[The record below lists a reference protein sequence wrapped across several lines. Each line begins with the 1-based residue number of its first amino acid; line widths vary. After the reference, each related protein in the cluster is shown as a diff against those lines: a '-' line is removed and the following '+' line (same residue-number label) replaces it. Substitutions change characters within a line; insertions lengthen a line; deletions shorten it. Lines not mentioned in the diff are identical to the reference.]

1 MRYLFLSLAVVVLGF
16 AGLSCSGKE
25 HDYQQH
31 LEGKI
36 KYEEL
41 TTAALAEN
49 KKIENIREMEKQI
62 EFRMPAPPVELTP
75 IVPTFNPLDE
85 VPISITAK
93 DQPLHE
99 VLFVVARNAGLNLV
113 IEPGISLENT
123 VTISFEAA
131 KSSTVVETLLRAYDL
146 GWEVK
151 DNVLYVQR
159 FTEKTFSLG
168 FLNTATEVSLD
179 NGGDIFGSAGEDG
192 TNDLTGNFRIT
203 SEMGKGIEDNSLYG
217 YVQASLTSILTG
229 AAQGGA
235 ATEGEYF
242 TLDPIVG
249 SLYVR
254 TTPRKMKAVAN
265 LVNDLKN
272 KLSKQV
278 IIDARILEVQLSDN
292 FRFGV
297 QWDTLLSRLVNNDV
311 VQLGTKWA
319 TAGAYPNSESF
330 TDLTTGVIPTGEPG
344 FLTTLRAS
352 KGEDLFMTATVEALQ
367 TFGGVKT
374 LSNMHIRTK
383 HGQPSLITSGTTERY
398 VSELTRT
405 TTDGVTDVTATT
417 STVFSG
423 VMLGVFS
430 YINDQDEVDL
440 QIFPIK
446 SKTDLSRTTTI
457 GTDTIS
463 LPTTSVQNVSTSLRV
478 RSGDTVIL
486 GGLIEKDHNDTDN
499 NLPGASDTPV
509 LNWLFKKK
517 VRTET
522 VKELVIIMHIRVIG

>member
-1 MRYLFLSLAVVVLGF
+1 MRHLVICLALISLGF
-16 AGLSCSGKE
+16 VGLSCSSKE
-25 HDYQQH
+25 HNYQQH
-31 LEGKI
+31 LEGKL

-41 TTAALAEN
+41 TNAALAEN
-49 KKIENIREMEKQI
+49 LKIENIRERERQI

-75 IVPTFNPLDE
+75 IVPTFNPLVE

-146 GWEVK
+146 GWTVK

-159 FTEKTFSLG
+159 FTEKTFNLG
-168 FLNTATEVSLD
+168 FLNSVTKANLD
-179 NGGDIFGSAGEDG
+179 TGGDIFGAVSDTSGSG
-192 TNDLTGNFRIT
+192 GLTGNFNIAT
-203 SEMGKGIEDNSLYG
+203 GMGGGIEDSSLYG
-217 YVQASLTSILTG
+217 YVKTSLTSLLG
-229 AAQGGA
+229 ATAEG
-235 ATEGEYF
+235 TDGEYF

-254 TTPRKMKAVAN
+254 TTPRKMKTVAN
-265 LVNDLKN
+265 LVNALKD
-272 KLSKQV
+272 KLSKQIV
-278 IIDARILEVQLSDN
+278 IDARILEVQLSDN
-292 FRFGV
+292 YRFGV
-297 QWDTLLSRLVNNDV
+297 QWGFVMDRLSTSGIIDV
-311 VQLGTKWA
+311 GTKWA
-319 TAGAYPNSESF
+319 TAGVFPNSEAINS
-330 TDLTTGVIPTGEPG
+330 LATGVMPTGEPN
-344 FLTTLRAS
+344 FHTTLRGAPNRDQTIS
-352 KGEDLFMTATVEALQ
+352 ATVEALQ

-383 HGQPSLITSGTTERY
+383 HGQPALITSGSTERY
-398 VSELTRT
+398 VSEVTST
-405 TTDGVTDVTATT
+405 TTDGVTEVTATT
-417 STVFSG
+417 ASAFSG
-423 VMLGVFS
+423 VMLGVYS
-430 YINDQDEVDL
+430 YINDNNEVDL

-446 SKTDLSRTTTI
+446 SKSDLTRTATI
-457 GTDTIS
+457 GTNTIT
-463 LPTTSVQNVSTSLRV
+463 LPSTAVQNVSTSLRV

-486 GGLIEKDHNDTDN
+486 GGLIEKDHNDTDK
-499 NLPGASDTPV
+499 NLPGASDIPI
-509 LNWLFKKK
+509 LNWLFKNK

>member
-1 MRYLFLSLAVVVLGF
+1 MRHLFICLTLIALGF
-16 AGLSCSGKE
+16 TGLSCSDKK

-36 KYEEL
+36 QYEEL
-41 TTAALAEN
+41 TNAALAEN
-49 KKIENIREMEKQI
+49 RKIENIREMERQI
-62 EFRMPAPPVELTP
+62 EFRMPAPPVELAP

-146 GWEVK
+146 GWTVK

-159 FTEKTFSLG
+159 FTEKTFNLG
-168 FLNTATEVSLD
+168 FLNSVTEANMD
-179 NGGDIFGSAGEDG
+179 TGGDIFGAVSDTSGSG
-192 TNDLTGNFRIT
+192 GLTGNFNIAT
-203 SEMGKGIEDNSLYG
+203 SMGKGVEDDSLYG
-217 YVQASLTSILTG
+217 YVKASLTSLLG
-229 AAQGGA
+229 
-235 ATEGEYF
+235 ATEAGTDGEYF

-265 LVNDLKN
+265 LVNDLRS
-272 KLSKQV
+272 KLSKQIV
-278 IIDARILEVQLSDN
+278 IDARILEVQLSDN
-292 FRFGV
+292 FQFGV
-297 QWDTLLSRLVNNDV
+297 QWDLILDTLLRSNVIDTT
-311 VQLGTKWA
+311 TKWA
-319 TAGAYPNSESF
+319 KQGIFPAATAISSQS
-330 TDLTTGVIPTGEPG
+330 TGVIPSGDTS
-344 FLTTLRAS
+344 FFSTLRAS
-352 KGEDLFMTATVEALQ
+352 KGQDPFMTATVEALQ

-383 HGQPSLITSGTTERY
+383 HGQPALITSGSTERY
-398 VSELTRT
+398 VSEVTST
-405 TTDGVTDVTATT
+405 TTDGVTEVTATT
-417 STVFSG
+417 ASAFSG
-423 VMLGVFS
+423 VMMGVYS
-430 YINDQDEVDL
+430 YINDKDEVDL

-446 SKTDLSRTTTI
+446 SKSDLTRTATI
-457 GTDTIS
+457 GTNTIT
-463 LPTTSVQNVSTSLRV
+463 LPSTAVQNVSTSLRV

-486 GGLIEKDHNDTDN
+486 GGLIEKDHSDTDK
-499 NLPGASDTPV
+499 NLPGASDVPV
-509 LNWLFKKK
+509 LNWLFKNK
-517 VRTET
+517 VRTESI
-522 VKELVIIMHIRVIG
+522 KELIIIMHIRVIG